1 MSWAPGQCWEARSRN
16 GGADVSVGSWR
27 WYRPESSSVSKARSG
42 GWRELRWACPVEG
55 GVCGRKLQESRGME

>member
-1 MSWAPGQCWEARSRN
+1 MRMLGVGGGLCPLEQTAWRAEEKQKSPCWEARSRN

-42 GWRELRWACPVEG
+42 GWREL
-55 GVCGRKLQESRGME
+55 